1 MDRTLQGVGG
11 MSAPDDDIDESEPTR
26 ESHREKTARMR
37 DIAALARALIK
48 LGPAQLAN
56 IPMSEDLAEAVVDCQ
71 RFTKN
76 ARARQLRRIGAL
88 LRASELPPIEAALH
102 EIETGRGVRSRREQ
116 TYEHWRG
123 RLLEGGDAA
132 MTAFVAAHPGADV
145 QALRQH
151 VRNATKAPESPRGKG
166 AARELLRSIRAL
178 GEMAAGA
185 AADEEIV
192 DDVDD

>member
-1 MDRTLQGVGG
+1 V
-11 MSAPDDDIDESEPTR
+11 SAPDDDAEPESTR
-26 ESHREKTARMR
+26 ESYREKSARMR
-37 DIAALARALIK
+37 DIAALAHALIK
-48 LGPAQLAN
+48 LVPAQLAN
-56 IPMSEDLAEAVVDCQ
+56 VPLSEELAQAVVDCQ

-88 LRASELPPIEAALH
+88 LRMSELAPIEAAMH

-116 TYEHWRG
+116 TYEHWRA

-166 AARELLRSIRAL
+166 AARELLRAIRAL
-178 GEMAAGA
+178 GETAAGTSVPDEDV
-185 AADEEIV
+185 AD
-192 DDVDD
+192 DDD

>member
-1 MDRTLQGVGG
+1 V
-11 MSAPDDDIDESEPTR
+11 SAPEDDTEDTEPTR

-48 LGPAQLAN
+48 LGTAQLAN
-56 IPMSEDLAEAVVDCQ
+56 VPMSEDLAQAVADCQ

-88 LRASELPPIEAALH
+88 LRASELAPIEAAMH

-116 TYEHWRG
+116 TYEHWRA

-151 VRNATKAPESPRGKG
+151 VRNAIKAPESPRGKG
-166 AARELLRSIRAL
+166 AARELLRGIRAV
-178 GEMAAGA
+178 GETVAGA
-185 AADEEIV
+185 AGQDELV
-192 DDVDD
+192 DDDDD